1 MSDLR
6 WYVKKA
12 ARRAVATGAT
22 LPGLGVRATSP
33 DRPAIRALTYHR
45 FGPQERDA
53 FSVTP
58 AAFDEQMAWLASEG
72 LATSLQ
78 AVLDLAHGR
87 GTPRDGSVLV
97 TIDDGCPSV
106 RTHALP
112 ILRRHRIPA
121 VVFVPA
127 GEILEHPEPPP
138 AHETDGSRMSWPEL
152 VELVEA
158 GITIGSHAFTHHS
171 LGRMPAESAREQLAR
186 SRALIAERTGQAAT
200 AFAYPFGTRADYTP
214 ATAALVAETGYDC
227 AFTSQHGCIQ
237 PGADVME
244 LPRIKVEGGEGFD
257 MFRRIVQGG
266 MDGWRWVDRTFWR
279 LQASR

>member
-1 MSDLR
+1 VSNLR

-22 LPGLGVRATSP
+22 LPGLGARHSP
-33 DRPAIRALTYHR
+33 ADPPAIRVLTYHR

-58 AAFDEQMAWLASEG
+58 SAFEDQMAWLAAEG

-78 AVLDLAHGR
+78 AVIDLVHGR
-87 GTPRDGSVLV
+87 SAPRDGSVLV

-127 GEILEHPEPPP
+127 GEILDHPEPPP

-152 VELVEA
+152 TELVDA
-158 GITIGSHAFTHHS
+158 GIVIGSHAFTHHS
-171 LGRMPAESAREQLAR
+171 LGRMPAEAAREQLER
-186 SRALIAERTGQAAT
+186 SRALIRERTGQTAS

-214 ATAALVAETGYDC
+214 ATAALVAAAGYDC
-227 AFTSQHGCIQ
+227 AFTSQHGCIR
-237 PGADVME
+237 PGADLME
-244 LPRIKVEGGEGFD
+244 LPRLKVEGGEGLE
-257 MFRRIVQGG
+257 MFRRIVHGG
-266 MDGWRWVDRTFWR
+266 MDGWRFIDRTMWR
-279 LQASR
+279 LKAAR